1 MFRIITSIVAFF
13 SITAIFAQNP
23 TGEVPKLV
31 VGITIDQLR
40 GDYLEMFKSTFGNKG
55 FNRLLNNGLV
65 YKNVN
70 YDFPY
75 LDKASTITSIFTGAN
90 PSYHGITAEK
100 KFLLANNIEI
110 SSFHDDNYLGN
121 FTTEKLSPLSIKVLP
136 VFHPQMHLANV
147 YAICMQRLALYLLPQ
162 LYGLFSGVLYPYQ
175 KI

>member
-75 LDKASTITSIFTGAN
+75 LDKASTITSIFTEQI
-90 PSYHGITAEK
+90 HLIMVLLQK
-100 KFLLANNIEI
+100 K
-110 SSFHDDNYLGN
+110 N
-121 FTTEKLSPLSIKVLP
+121 FTC
-136 VFHPQMHLANV
+136 Q
-147 YAICMQRLALYLLPQ
+147 
-162 LYGLFSGVLYPYQ
+162 
-175 KI
+175 